1 MAASLEVLYLLCGLQ
16 LWLASSAQSD
26 WSTASGKAVRA
37 TLSQTVNQELKIN
50 VFPNRLSFPVLA
62 RGGFSRLAPHCA
74 ASLPAGP
81 PVVAPPVIVAGGT

>member
-16 LWLASSAQSD
+16 LWLASSVRSD

-37 TLSQTVNQELKIN
+37 TLSQTVNRELKIN

-62 RGGFSRLAPHCA
+62 R
-74 ASLPAGP
+74 AGP
-81 PVVAPPVIVAGGT
+81 SADWLLSALPRCQRAPL